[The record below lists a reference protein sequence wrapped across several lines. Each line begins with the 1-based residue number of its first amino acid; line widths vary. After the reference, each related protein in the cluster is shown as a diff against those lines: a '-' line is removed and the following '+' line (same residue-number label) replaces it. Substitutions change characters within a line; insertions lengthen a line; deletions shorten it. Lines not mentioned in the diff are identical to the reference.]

1 MIWHLY
7 HIIRLLLCPLG
18 AIGVLLSF
26 LIKLCSGAFI
36 TRFEAPE
43 GRAILVTGCD
53 SGFGCDFSLSLVKK
67 GWKVYAGCLTPQGVA
82 ALQTRAAGSAGTMI
96 ALPMDVTKQADIDRM
111 VKKIKEE
118 CPKKLF
124 AVVNNAGVGQ
134 GGLVDWTPLESYRKT
149 LEVNLFAM
157 IAVCKACLPLLKES
171 KGRIVNVTSI
181 AGIFYG
187 APCMSAYAASKHAAE
202 AFTTSLRFE
211 MEGWGI
217 KVITINPSFHR
228 TQIATGAAATL
239 KTSYDALDDVTK
251 AEYGPEY
258 LAAVQRLT
266 SDHTDG
272 CWDPSHVVNA
282 LMKATTAVMPR
293 TQYIVGADATF
304 YLLPLMNLPTPVV
317 EKLMTVSLLKEL
329 VPAREKAALALQKNA
344 KGKEGKKTK

>member
-1 MIWHLY
+1 MFCQFACLTIRGPLVFPQQLYQSHLLALSPPHHSCLIPPSLLAPFRLNVFNDFLHLPIVDDLIWHLY

-187 APCMSAYAASKHAAE
+187 APCMSAYAASKHGTPE
-202 AFTTSLRFE
+202 TSIKTTTPLLLSFLIYF
-211 MEGWGI
+211 
-217 KVITINPSFHR
+217 INIIFLHLFP
-228 TQIATGAAATL
+228 Q
-239 KTSYDALDDVTK
+239 
-251 AEYGPEY
+251 
-258 LAAVQRLT
+258 
-266 SDHTDG
+266 
-272 CWDPSHVVNA
+272 
-282 LMKATTAVMPR
+282 
-293 TQYIVGADATF
+293 
-304 YLLPLMNLPTPVV
+304 LP
-317 EKLMTVSLLKEL
+317 
-329 VPAREKAALALQKNA
+329 
-344 KGKEGKKTK
+344 